1 MVGWVASELFPFV
14 ENTFPTTFL
23 QTVLA
28 SFPAH
33 GFPVILNSTFDHH
46 SRPLDHPRFRDV
58 MMCRLT

>member
-46 SRPLDHPRFRDV
+46 IFHELYLDDSHDKRQ
-58 MMCRLT
+58 